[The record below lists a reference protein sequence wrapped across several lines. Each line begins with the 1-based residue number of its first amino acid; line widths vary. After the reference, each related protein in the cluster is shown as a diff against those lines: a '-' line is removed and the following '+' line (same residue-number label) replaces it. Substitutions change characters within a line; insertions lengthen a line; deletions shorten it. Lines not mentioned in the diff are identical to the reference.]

1 MALLEFLATA
11 TGAWVITTDVAQG
24 ITRGFDGVMMSV
36 IVIVTAVGTMHVSP
50 DLPVVVIVIAVRSM
64 DVFGFGFFFLH
75 AG

>member
-36 IVIVTAVGTMHVSP
+36 IVTAVGTMHVSP
-50 DLPVVVIVIAVRSM
+50 DLPVVVIVITVRSM